1 MIFVFPSAKVRN
13 IYWKFFFIM
22 SAVCFVS
29 YQVGI
34 TYFICDLIGASTD
47 DSDLQITSMFFPILY
62 LIFNFFVIWI
72 IELIY
77 D

>member
-1 MIFVFPSAKVRN
+1 MLFIFNSAKVRN
-13 IYWKFFFIM
+13 IYWKIFFIM

-29 YQVGI
+29 YQLGI

-47 DSDLQITSMFFPILY
+47 DDDLEITSMIFPILY
-62 LIFNFFVIWI
+62 LTFNVFIIWI
-72 IELIY
+72 LELIY

>member
-1 MIFVFPSAKVRN
+1 MLFIFNSAKVRN
-13 IYWKFFFIM
+13 IYWKIFFIM

-29 YQVGI
+29 YQLGI

-47 DSDLQITSMFFPILY
+47 DTDLITTSMLFPICY

-72 IELIY
+72 LELIY